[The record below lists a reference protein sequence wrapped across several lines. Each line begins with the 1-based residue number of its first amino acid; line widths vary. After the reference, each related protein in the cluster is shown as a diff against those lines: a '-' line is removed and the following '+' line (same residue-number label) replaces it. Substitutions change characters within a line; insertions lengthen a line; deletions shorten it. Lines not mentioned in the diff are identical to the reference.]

1 MRMNRVGKKKDVM
14 SAPAQTRVD
23 KALLEANQFNQQI
36 LFAAHEGI
44 IVYGPDLRYRI
55 WNPFMERMSG
65 IPAAAVL
72 GRHPLEVFPFL
83 REAGVVEV
91 IEKALAEECPPAR
104 DFAFQVPQSGR
115 AGWASD
121 CTAPLR
127 NADGVIIGA
136 VGMVR
141 DMTTRKQAETDLRAS
156 KEVLQALTARLQI
169 LREEERTRIARA
181 VHDELGQELT
191 GLKMDLRWLEHGL
204 EELHDPRASPL
215 LEKTM
220 AATDLVDTTIKTVQ
234 RIATDLRPAVLDKLG
249 LVAAVRREAVQFQE
263 HSGIASRVTHSD
275 VVPQLPAATE
285 IGCFRIFQEAMTNVV
300 RHAAAT
306 AVEVD
311 FQTPPD
317 GLVLEIRDNGK
328 GFSLG
333 LAEKAESLGL
343 LGMRERA
350 RALGGELTVRP
361 QAEGGTVVRLWIPKT
376 DRK

>member
-1 MRMNRVGKKKDVM
+1 
-14 SAPAQTRVD
+14 
-23 KALLEANQFNQQI
+23 
-36 LFAAHEGI
+36 
-44 IVYGPDLRYRI
+44 
-55 WNPFMERMSG
+55 
-65 IPAAAVL
+65 
-72 GRHPLEVFPFL
+72 
-83 REAGVVEV
+83 
-91 IEKALAEECPPAR
+91 
-104 DFAFQVPQSGR
+104 
-115 AGWASD
+115 
-121 CTAPLR
+121 
-127 NADGVIIGA
+127 
-136 VGMVR
+136 
-141 DMTTRKQAETDLRAS
+141 
-156 KEVLQALTARLQI
+156 
-169 LREEERTRIARA
+169 
-181 VHDELGQELT
+181 
-191 GLKMDLRWLEHGL
+191 
-204 EELHDPRASPL
+204 
-215 LEKTM
+215 
-220 AATDLVDTTIKTVQ
+220 
-234 RIATDLRPAVLDKLG
+234 LG